1 MSHTDDDRGL
11 TARLVALSATD
22 RESLLQLLY
31 AERGAHVESG
41 PPAPEGWW
49 TLRVTPARE
58 GSFAVYLAVDP
69 SAPQPSVGSDDRVV
83 RFDGEGGDEPGVL
96 TAADVAERVRYALS
110 PAAQERVAETVFDT
124 DRDRLLDT
132 PVRERE
138 PPGATATSE
147 RDPRRDDRR
156 TEGQPATRGPADD
169 GDAGPGVERG
179 GGSDG
184 TQTDGDA
191 RTDDGVSVGN
201 HTATD
206 GNAQAD
212 AAPADAHTGD
222 ERPDSAAAGEAS
234 VSPVDGA
241 TRRSRVAFGGVAL
254 VGVLLVAA
262 AFGFAPLPPGLDAG
276 SDPPP
281 ARDFQ
286 PGGPPT
292 ATLTATQTA
301 TPADATR
308 LPPGVSADGEIDEA
322 VVADTTVA
330 ALTNRSYRFVVTYRE
345 RVDGEPTARLREVAR
360 VAGPT
365 RYASRVSVLGEPVGS
380 PSAVDRT
387 AVYAADGRVVEQS
400 AVSGAVQRGTPDG
413 RDPFLDRLEQYVGW
427 YLGVDRSRV
436 VDTTRENGERRVF
449 LRLEGDPWPGVENT
463 TGTAVLTGDG
473 VLREVHRSYTLPDRP
488 NVRATVTVRVEAV
501 GETTVR
507 RPGWAAPAPLNGTA
521 SNRSDT
527 AVGPAT
533 TDSINGTTVVV
544 G

>member
-11 TARLVALSATD
+11 TARLVASNATD
-22 RESLLQLLY
+22 RESLLRLLY

-41 PPAPEGWW
+41 PPAPEGWR

-58 GSFAVYLAVDP
+58 GSFVVYLAAAP
-69 SAPQPSVGSDDRVV
+69 SAPRPSVGPDDRVV
-83 RFDGEGGDEPGVL
+83 RFDDESDGEPGVL

-132 PVRERE
+132 PTRERE
-138 PPGATATSE
+138 PPPPSE
-147 RDPRRDDRR
+147 RDQRRDDRR
-156 TEGQPATRGPADD
+156 TEGQPTTHGAAGD

-179 GGSDG
+179 GAGDSA
-184 TQTDGDA
+184 QTDGDA
-191 RTDDGVSVGN
+191 RTDDGVSVGD

-206 GNAQAD
+206 DRARAD
-212 AAPADAHTGD
+212 GARADAHTGD
-222 ERPDSAAAGEAS
+222 TRTDSATAREAS
-234 VSPVDGA
+234 VSPVDGV

-262 AFGFAPLPPGLDAG
+262 AFGVAPLPPGLDAG
-276 SDPPP
+276 GDAPPP

-292 ATLTATQTA
+292 ETLTATQTA
-301 TPADATR
+301 TPADAAR
-308 LPPGVSADGEIDEA
+308 LPPGVSPDGEISEA

-330 ALTNRSYRFVVTYRE
+330 ALTNRSYRLVVTYRE
-345 RVDGEPTARLREVAR
+345 RVDGDPTARLREVAR

-365 RYASRVSVLGEPVGS
+365 RYASRVSVLGAPVGS

-387 AVYAADGRVVEQS
+387 AVYAAGGRVVEQS
-400 AVSGAVQRGTPDG
+400 TVSGAVERGTPDG
-413 RDPFLDRLEQYVGW
+413 RDPFLDRLERYVGW

-436 VDTTRENGERRVF
+436 VDTTRENGERRLF
-449 LRLEGDPWPGVENT
+449 FRLEGDPWPGVENT
-463 TGTAVLTGDG
+463 TGSAVLTGAG

-521 SNRSDT
+521 TNRSDT

-533 TDSINGTTVVV
+533 TDTINGTTVVV